1 MKTLESATDNNVG
14 RKAPENVPE
23 TNVGNINGRT
33 PDEIKKGLNCN
44 NIDHCNDCPY
54 DGLDC
59 AKHVDQDAL
68 AYIQQLEA
76 GNESK
81 QKRIDELESR
91 LAQVERER
99 DALMESV
106 KGCCETCA
114 FVGDCAKHDPDPTS
128 TGAWWYDDCEEW
140 QWRGVCEENTPD
152 E

>member
-1 MKTLESATDNNVG
+1 MKTPDMAKENNFVL
-14 RKAPENVPE
+14 REAAKAACDGYY
-23 TNVGNINGRT
+23 THLAAGG
-33 PDEIKKGLNCN
+33 KGDPAEERWIEALTA
-44 NIDHCNDCPY
+44 
-54 DGLDC
+54 G
-59 AKHVDQDAL
+59 ADAITQV
-68 AYIQQLEA
+68 AV
-76 GNESK
+76 
-81 QKRIDELESR
+81 LESR

-140 QWRGVCEENTPD
+140 QWRGVCQENTED